1 MLRISK
7 QSDYGLLILTYL
19 KGKDHLVPL
28 SELVEKLK
36 LPKRFIARIAANLVA
51 SGFLVSKEGK
61 SGGYQLSSKIKK
73 VSLFDFLKIFESNL
87 NLTRCEED
95 NYRCPWED
103 HCSHKSLFKDKLRK
117 IFIKQLKNYQLS
129 KII

>member
-19 KGKDHLVPL
+19 KDKNHLVPL

-36 LPKRFIARIAANLVA
+36 LPKRFIARIASNLA
-51 SGFLVSKEGK
+51 TNGFLFSKEGK

-73 VSLFDFLKIFESNL
+73 VSLFDYLKIFESNL
-87 NLTRCEED
+87 NLTSCTDE
-95 NYRCPWED
+95 NYRCFWKD
-103 HCSHKSLFKDKLRK
+103 YCSHQNLFKVKLKK
-117 IFIKQLKNYQLS
+117 IFVKQLKNYQLW

>member
-19 KGKDHLVPL
+19 KDKNHLVPL

-36 LPKRFIARIAANLVA
+36 LPKRFIARIASILAIN
-51 SGFLVSKEGK
+51 GFLISKEGK
-61 SGGYQLSSKIKK
+61 KGGYQLSSKIKK
-73 VSLFDFLKIFESNL
+73 FSLFDYLKIFETNL
-87 NLTRCEED
+87 NLTYCGD
-95 NYRCPWED
+95 NNYQCSWKNY
-103 HCSHKSLFKDKLRK
+103 CSHQNLFKVKLRK
-117 IFIKQLKNYQLS
+117 IFIGQLKNYQLS